1 MLAPVPIAPR
11 DRPAPPLAVQV
22 KIARPAR
29 GAPLASVDVSL
40 PSMGIGAA
48 IAAAAILAPLYAL
61 ELASPAAPA
70 APAQLG
76 VPADRAL
83 EPPPAEP
90 TPELL
95 LSNASPF
102 LGNPAAPVTLVEFGD
117 YQCAFCHRHFER
129 TEPALVSRYVET
141 GQVRMLF
148 KDFVVIG
155 PDSVTAAR
163 AAHCGADQGLFWEFH
178 DAIYE
183 AYSGERTGWASEAG
197 MREIAAGVEGIDA
210 SAWGACMESGAH
222 AERVSASSADA
233 RALGLSGT
241 PAFYVIGAGGDVFLL
256 RGAQPLSEFE
266 AVLERAI
273 AG

>member
-1 MLAPVPIAPR
+1 M
-11 DRPAPPLAVQV
+11 VQV
-22 KIARPAR
+22 KIAPRAR
-29 GAPLASVDVSL
+29 RAPLATVDVSL

-61 ELASPAAPA
+61 ELASPD

-76 VPADRAL
+76 VPSTGAL

-129 TEPALVSRYVET
+129 TEPELVSRYVET

-163 AAHCGADQGLFWEFH
+163 AAHCGGDQGLFWEFH

-183 AYSGERTGWASEAG
+183 AYSGERTGWASIAG
-197 MREIAAGVEGIDA
+197 MREIASGVEGLDGA
-210 SAWGACMESGAH
+210 AWGACMEAGTH

-241 PAFYVIGAGGDVFLL
+241 PAFYVIGAGGDVFLM

-266 AVLERAI
+266 DVLARAI

>member
-1 MLAPVPIAPR
+1 M
-11 DRPAPPLAVQV
+11 
-22 KIARPAR
+22 
-29 GAPLASVDVSL
+29 ASIEVSL

-61 ELASPAAPA
+61 ELASPDAPA
-70 APAQLG
+70 MPAQLG
-76 VPADRAL
+76 VPSTGAL

-102 LGNPAAPVTLVEFGD
+102 LGNPAAPVTLIEFGD

-129 TEPALVSRYVET
+129 TEPTIVSEYVET
-141 GQVRMLF
+141 GKVRMLF

-163 AAHCGADQGLFWEFH
+163 AAHCAGDQGLFWEFH

-183 AYSGERTGWASEAG
+183 AYGGERTGWASLAG
-197 MREIAAGVEGIDA
+197 MRQIAGGVGGLDAG
-210 SAWGACMESGAH
+210 AWGSCMDAGTHEARIG
-222 AERVSASSADA
+222 ASSADA

-241 PAFYVIGAGGDVFLL
+241 PAFYVIGSDGDVYLM
-256 RGAQPLSEFE
+256 RGARPLAEFVD
-266 AVLERAI
+266 VLDRAI

>member
-1 MLAPVPIAPR
+1 
-11 DRPAPPLAVQV
+11 
-22 KIARPAR
+22 
-29 GAPLASVDVSL
+29 
-40 PSMGIGAA
+40 MGIGAA

-61 ELASPAAPA
+61 ELATPD

-76 VPADRAL
+76 VPTTRAL

-102 LGNPAAPVTLVEFGD
+102 LGNPAAPVTLIEFGD

-129 TEPALVSRYVET
+129 TEPEIVSRYVET
-141 GQVRMLF
+141 GKVRMLF

-163 AAHCGADQGLFWEFH
+163 AAHCAGDQGLFWEFH

-183 AYSGERTGWASEAG
+183 AYGGERTGWASAAG
-197 MREIAAGVEGIDA
+197 MRAIAGGVAGLDER
-210 SAWGACMESGAH
+210 AWGTCMESGLH
-222 AERVSASSADA
+222 DGKISASSAAA

-241 PAFYVIGAGGDVFLL
+241 PAFYVIGAGGDVFLM
-256 RGAQPLSEFE
+256 RGAQPLAEFE
-266 AVLERAI
+266 RVLERAI